1 MIKVLHITESFGGG
15 VTSAI
20 NSYVKHSQQFEHF
33 LFACTRPGD
42 ATGEE
47 HQGYLKQIKLVRRT
61 FSIPLQLK
69 RYIAEVKPDAIHLH
83 STYAGALCRLM
94 PFIDA
99 RKVIY
104 TPHGFAF
111 LRDDHPWVLKLY
123 YWVENV
129 LARRTAIIAGCGRD
143 EQRIAGRLI
152 KQSKTFELINVCDD
166 LPEVTVQQG
175 PEDSRTVVGMVGRIT
190 AQKGYSY
197 FQDLAVRCGDTIRF
211 KWIGGGDPQAIA
223 GLKAAGVEV
232 TGWLTRPEVISHMKG
247 LDLYFHSAAWDGF
260 PISVLE
266 ASKLGL
272 PILLRDIGPFSSED
286 LHTVS
291 SIEQARDDILAF
303 AERAQSVC
311 RRARE
316 NTLNVQKYHSTHKLQ
331 SALSQLYSAFSKH
344 YSAA

>member
-47 HQGYLKQIKLVRRT
+47 NQGYLKQIKLVPRT

-69 RYIAEVKPDAIHLH
+69 RYIDEIKPDAIHLH
-83 STYAGALCRLM
+83 STYAGALCRMM

-111 LRDDHPWVLKLY
+111 LRDDHPFALKLY
-123 YWVENV
+123 YFLENL
-129 LARRTAIIAGCGRD
+129 LARRTAVIAGCGRD
-143 EQRIAGRLI
+143 EQRIAGKLI
-152 KQSKTFELINVCDD
+152 KQSKTVELINVCDD
-166 LPEVTVQQG
+166 LPEVAVNRS
-175 PEDSRTVVGMVGRIT
+175 EDTRLVVGMVGRIT
-190 AQKGYSY
+190 AQKGYAY
-197 FQDLAVRCGDTIRF
+197 FQELAALCGNTVKF
-211 KWIGGGDPQAIA
+211 KWIGGGDPLAVA
-223 GLKAAGVEV
+223 SLEALDVEV

-266 ASKLGL
+266 ASKLDL
-272 PILLRDIGPFSSED
+272 PILLREIGPFSSEG
-286 LHTVS
+286 LHTVAS
-291 SIEQARDDILAF
+291 VEEARDEILAF
-303 AERAQSVC
+303 SDRAHPVHK
-311 RRARE
+311 RANE
-316 NTLNVQKYHSTHKLQ
+316 NTVKVQKYHSIHRLQ
-331 SALSQLYSAFSKH
+331 SVLSQLYSSFRKH
-344 YSAA
+344 NTAA